1 MFSFFWGLRGRDP
14 RVGTDRSSGP
24 SPGTG
29 ILEIHLLEPPDLL
42 GDLKTL
48 GLPAFAANW
57 ERLGVEAERK
67 RQAHPEYLAELAHLE
82 VTQRRERRIARLI
95 HDARFP
101 VLKTLDGFDFAAQSS
116 IDRESV
122 LELARC
128 EFVANKS
135 NVVLIGGIGTGK
147 THLAIA
153 LGVAACQ
160 RERRVRFL
168 TAAEAANELS
178 EAKAQDRLSRK
189 LEQLARFDLLVLDEL
204 GYVPFDRKDADLLF
218 GLVTK
223 VYEKKSV
230 VITTNLPF
238 ARWSEVFLDATA
250 AAAVIDRVVHHATI
264 LKTEG
269 ESLRLKDAKERKL
282 AR

>member
-1 MFSFFWGLRGRDP
+1 MSKSKL
-14 RVGTDRSSGP
+14 
-24 SPGTG
+24 
-29 ILEIHLLEPPDLL
+29 IEPPHLL

-48 GLPAFAANW
+48 GLPAFASNW
-57 ERLGVEAERK
+57 ERLAQEAERK
-67 RQAHPEYLAELAHLE
+67 RETHADYLAELAHLE
-82 VTQRRERRIARLI
+82 VRQRRERRIARLI
-95 HDARFP
+95 KDARFP
-101 VLKTLDGFDFAAQSS
+101 VLKTLDVFDFAAQPGVER
-116 IDRESV
+116 DAV

-128 EFVANKS
+128 DFVEHKQ

-153 LGVAACQ
+153 LGVACCQ

-168 TAAEAANELS
+168 TAAEAANELA
-178 EAKAQDRLSRK
+178 EAKAQGRLSRK

-223 VYEKKSV
+223 VYEKKSM

-238 ARWSEVFLDATA
+238 GRWSEVFLDTTA

-269 ESLRLKDAKERKL
+269 ESYRLKDAKTRK
-282 AR
+282 AAS

>member
-1 MFSFFWGLRGRDP
+1 MSKSKP
-14 RVGTDRSSGP
+14 
-24 SPGTG
+24 
-29 ILEIHLLEPPDLL
+29 IEPPHLL

-48 GLPAFAANW
+48 GLPAFASNW
-57 ERLGVEAERK
+57 ERLTLEAERK
-67 RQAHPEYLAELAHLE
+67 RATHADYLAELAHLE

-95 HDARFP
+95 KDARFP
-101 VLKTLDGFDFAAQSS
+101 VLKTLDAFDFAAQPGVER
-116 IDRESV
+116 DAV

-128 EFVANKS
+128 DFVEHKQ

-153 LGVAACQ
+153 LGVACCQ
-160 RERRVRFL
+160 KERRVRFL
-168 TAAEAANELS
+168 TAAEAANELA
-178 EAKAQDRLSRK
+178 EAKAQGRLSRK

-223 VYEKKSV
+223 VYEKKSM

-238 ARWSEVFLDATA
+238 GRWSEVFLDATA

-269 ESLRLKDAKERKL
+269 ESYRLKDAKKRK
-282 AR
+282 AAS

>member
-1 MFSFFWGLRGRDP
+1 MSKAKLQ
-14 RVGTDRSSGP
+14 
-24 SPGTG
+24 
-29 ILEIHLLEPPDLL
+29 EPPHLL

-48 GLPAFAANW
+48 GLPSFASSW
-57 ERLGVEAERK
+57 ERLALEAERK
-67 RQAHPEYLAELAHLE
+67 RAPHADYLAELAHLE

-95 HDARFP
+95 QDGRFP
-101 VLKTLDGFDFAAQSS
+101 VLKTLDAFDFAAQPS
-116 IDRESV
+116 IDRNIV

-128 EFVANKS
+128 DFVANKQ

-153 LGVAACQ
+153 LGIACAQ
-160 RERRVRFL
+160 HERRVRFL

-223 VYEKKSV
+223 IYEKKSL

-264 LKTEG
+264 IKTEG
-269 ESLRLKDAKERKL
+269 ESFRLKDAKKRKVTG
-282 AR
+282 

>member
-1 MFSFFWGLRGRDP
+1 MSKKQGL
-14 RVGTDRSSGP
+14 V
-24 SPGTG
+24 
-29 ILEIHLLEPPDLL
+29 EPPHLL

-48 GLPAFAANW
+48 GLPAFAAHW
-57 ERLGVEAERK
+57 ERLGLEAERK
-67 RQAHPEYLAELAHLE
+67 RQACPEYLAELAHLE

-95 HDARFP
+95 KEARFP
-101 VLKTLDGFDFAAQSS
+101 VLKTLDGFDFAAQPA
-116 IDRESV
+116 IDRELL

-128 EFVANKS
+128 EFVASKH

-153 LGVAACQ
+153 LGVACCQ

-168 TAAEAANELS
+168 TAAEAVNELS

-223 VYEKKSV
+223 VYEKKSL

-238 ARWSEVFLDATA
+238 ARWSEVFLDTTA

-269 ESLRLKDAKERKL
+269 ESHRLKDAKKRKR
-282 AR
+282 AS

>member
-1 MFSFFWGLRGRDP
+1 MSKKST
-14 RVGTDRSSGP
+14 V
-24 SPGTG
+24 
-29 ILEIHLLEPPDLL
+29 LEPPHLVA
-42 GDLKTL
+42 DLKTL
-48 GLPAFAANW
+48 GLPAITANW
-57 ERLGVEAERK
+57 ERVAVEAERK
-67 RQAHPEYLAELAHLE
+67 RVAHPDYLAELAHLE

-95 HDARFP
+95 REARFP
-101 VLKTLDGFDFAAQSS
+101 VLKTLDGFDFAAQPAL
-116 IDRESV
+116 DREV
-122 LELARC
+122 LLELSRC
-128 EFVANKS
+128 DFVADRS

-153 LGVAACQ
+153 LGIACCQ

-178 EAKAQDRLSRK
+178 EAKAQGRLSRK

-204 GYVPFDRKDADLLF
+204 GYVPFDRHDADLLF

-223 VYEKKSV
+223 VYEKKSL

-250 AAAVIDRVVHHATI
+250 AAAVIDRVVHHASI

-269 ESLRLKDAKERKL
+269 ESFRLKDANARKKRR
-282 AR
+282 AAS

>member
-1 MFSFFWGLRGRDP
+1 MSKSK
-14 RVGTDRSSGP
+14 VT
-24 SPGTG
+24 
-29 ILEIHLLEPPDLL
+29 EPPHLL

-48 GLPAFAANW
+48 CLPGFASSW
-57 ERLGVEAERK
+57 ERLAQEAERK
-67 RQAHPEYLAELAHLE
+67 RESHAEYLAELAHLE

-95 HDARFP
+95 QDARFP
-101 VLKTLDGFDFAAQSS
+101 VLKTLDAFDFAAQPSVER
-116 IDRESV
+116 DAV

-128 EFVANKS
+128 DFVEQRQ

-153 LGVAACQ
+153 LGMACCQ
-160 RERRVRFL
+160 KERRVRFL
-168 TAAEAANELS
+168 TAAEAVNELS

-189 LEQLARFDLLVLDEL
+189 LEQFARFDLLVLDEL

-238 ARWSEVFLDATA
+238 GRWSEVFLDATA

-264 LKTEG
+264 LKIEG
-269 ESLRLKDAKERKL
+269 ESFRLRDAKKRKS
-282 AR
+282 AS

>member
-1 MFSFFWGLRGRDP
+1 MSKSK
-14 RVGTDRSSGP
+14 VT
-24 SPGTG
+24 
-29 ILEIHLLEPPDLL
+29 EPPHLL

-48 GLPAFAANW
+48 CLPGFASSW
-57 ERLGVEAERK
+57 ERLAQEAERK
-67 RQAHPEYLAELAHLE
+67 RESHAEYLAELAHLE

-95 HDARFP
+95 QDARFP
-101 VLKTLDGFDFAAQSS
+101 VMKTLDAFDFAAQPSVER
-116 IDRESV
+116 DAV

-128 EFVANKS
+128 DFVEQRQ

-153 LGVAACQ
+153 LGMACCQ
-160 RERRVRFL
+160 KERRVRFL
-168 TAAEAANELS
+168 TAAEAVNELS

-189 LEQLARFDLLVLDEL
+189 LEQFARFDLLVLDEL

-238 ARWSEVFLDATA
+238 GRWSEVFLDATA

-264 LKTEG
+264 LKIEG
-269 ESLRLKDAKERKL
+269 ESFRLRDAKKRKS
-282 AR
+282 AS

>member
-1 MFSFFWGLRGRDP
+1 VSKKSA
-14 RVGTDRSSGP
+14 V
-24 SPGTG
+24 
-29 ILEIHLLEPPDLL
+29 LEPPHLVA
-42 GDLKTL
+42 DLKTL
-48 GLPAFAANW
+48 GLPAVAASW
-57 ERLGVEAERK
+57 ERVAVEAERK
-67 RQAHPEYLAELAHLE
+67 RATHQDYLAELAHLE

-95 HDARFP
+95 RAARFP
-101 VLKTLDGFDFAAQSS
+101 VLKTLDGFDFAAQPAL
-116 IDRESV
+116 DREAV
-122 LELARC
+122 LELFRC
-128 EFVANKS
+128 DFVSDKS

-153 LGVAACQ
+153 LGMAGCQ

-168 TAAEAANELS
+168 TAAEAANELA
-178 EAKAQDRLSRK
+178 EAKAQGRLSRK

-223 VYEKKSV
+223 VYEKKSL

-269 ESLRLKDAKERKL
+269 ESFRLKDANARRKRR
-282 AR
+282 ATP